1 MRLHTVLPLLHQE
14 RFQTELLSAVSGL
27 KKGKVLGVDGLPP
40 AAALATIAALLAS
53 SDMPT
58 LVVTGRQDTA
68 EEASAALAEY
78 LPPERAPALWPA
90 TEALPYEQLPSD
102 QVTAARRVELLDQL
116 TRSGA
121 APVIVAP
128 ARALTQ
134 PVSPPEVLRQESR
147 LLKTGDRLDLES
159 FLVTMLAGG
168 YELAPVVEEPGQMAR
183 RGGIIDIYPPLRDG
197 SIRIELFGDEIDSL
211 RVFDPETQRSTE
223 RLTSIEILPPREIS
237 LAERGAALVALRAL
251 DTASL
256 RPEVAEEWERN
267 LQRIERGQVPQAL
280 DLLAPFFL
288 PDPALLLDYLPERHL
303 VIVLEPS
310 SVQLSLSQLEKQAEE
325 LREILEKAGELPLGM
340 RRPYLAWE
348 DLAPRLRTTRQ
359 LAFGPLPVGWSPP
372 LAEIAG
378 TEPGFATGAPNYAGQ
393 LPDLVPD
400 LKQLQRD
407 HWTVVLATEQS
418 ERMTEVLEEQDIY
431 PLRRKQNS
439 TDRNARGDQTQPQ
452 TPGTI
457 EVVHSSLAGGWRHEG
472 LKLLLLTDREIFGY
486 RHRARSTTR
495 RRAKPTADLL
505 DKLAPGQFVVHLE
518 HGIARYSGLVKLN
531 TSGSEREYLLLQYAE
546 NDRLYLPVDQLDR
559 ITLYEGGGLDP
570 KPTRLG
576 TAEWARSKQR
586 VRRAVREM
594 AYELIRLYA
603 ARETAEGHAFAPDGT
618 WDHELEEAFPFTE
631 TRDQLRAVAAVK
643 ADMEQIRP
651 MDRLVCGDV
660 GYGKTEVALRAAFK
674 AVNDGFQVAILVP
687 TTILA
692 LQHYHTFRERL
703 AAFPVKVEM
712 LSRLRSRQEQG
723 GILEKLAAGEVDIV
737 IGTHRLLQKDVR
749 FRRLGLAIVDE
760 EQRFGVAHK
769 ELLKQLRTNVDVLTM
784 TATPIPRTLHMALS
798 GIRDLS
804 VINTPPRDRLP
815 VRTFVT
821 GSNDILIRE
830 AILREIERGG
840 QVYFVHNRV
849 QSIYHMANRLREL
862 VPEARVTVG
871 HGQMAEDELERV
883 MLAFVQHDFDV
894 LVCTTII
901 ESGVDIPNVNTVI
914 IDRAHTHGLTQLYQ
928 LRGRVGRGNQRAY
941 AYLLYNQEQSLT
953 PEALARL
960 EAIQEAT
967 ELGAGLQIAL
977 RDLEIR
983 GAGNVL
989 GAEQS
994 GHIAAVGFDLYT
1006 RMLALA
1012 VEEIRTGQPIEEPES
1027 TTIDLPTGAVIPE
1040 SYIEN
1045 EELRL
1050 EIYRKLAAARS
1061 YAGIRDVQEELID
1074 RFGPIPSPVERLI
1087 DLARLRIRAGA
1098 VGIASIVEREGEVYI
1113 RPVTGARLDQRT
1125 LRRQLGDG
1133 VYVTPNQ
1140 VRLAIHHLSQDT
1152 WPAVLHLVEAVEEAT
1167 VSVATTA
1174 D

>member
-1 MRLHTVLPLLHQE
+1 MPLHTILPLLHQD
-14 RFQTELLSAVSGL
+14 RFQTELLTAVSGL
-27 KKGKVLGVDGLPP
+27 KKGHVLSVDGIPP
-40 AAALATIAALLAS
+40 AASLATIAALLAE
-53 SDMPT
+53 SDIPA

-68 EEASAALAEY
+68 EEAAAALAEY
-78 LPPERAPALWPA
+78 LPAERAPALWPA
-90 TEALPYEQLPSD
+90 TEALPYEQLPAD
-102 QVTAARRVELLDQL
+102 LVAAARRVELLAQL
-116 TRSGA
+116 SRDDT
-121 APVIVAP
+121 APTIVAP

-134 PVSPPEVLRQESR
+134 PVSPPEILRQESR
-147 LLKTGDRLDLES
+147 ILKTGIRLDLEA
-159 FLVTMLAGG
+159 FLAAMLAGG
-168 YELAPVVEEPGQMAR
+168 YELAPVVEEPGQIAR
-183 RGGIIDIYPPLRDG
+183 RGAIIDIYPPLRDG
-197 SIRIELFGDEIDSL
+197 AIRIELFGDEIDSL
-211 RVFDPETQRSTE
+211 RLYDPVSQRSTG

-237 LAERGAALVALRAL
+237 LAGRGAALNALHAL
-251 DTASL
+251 NTASL
-256 RPEVAEEWERN
+256 RPEVAEEWERS
-267 LQRIERGQVPQAL
+267 LQRIERGQVPPTL
-280 DLLAPFFL
+280 DLLAPYFL
-288 PDPALLLDYLPERHL
+288 PAPASLLDYLPDWHL

-310 SVQLSLSQLEKQAEE
+310 SVHLSLSQLEKQAEE
-325 LREILEKAGELPLGM
+325 LRETLEKAGELPHGL
-340 RRPYLAWE
+340 RRPYLGWD
-348 DLAPRLRTTRQ
+348 DLAPSLRATRQ
-359 LAFGPLPVGWSPP
+359 LAFGPLPGGWLPP

-378 TEPGFATGAPNYAGQ
+378 TAPRFAPGVSNYAGQ
-393 LPDLVPD
+393 LSDLMSD
-400 LKQLQRD
+400 LKQLQHD
-407 HWTVVLATEQS
+407 QWTVVLATEQS
-418 ERMTEVLEEQDIY
+418 ERMIEVLEEHDIY
-431 PLRRKQNS
+431 PLRRKQGAPERTALS
-439 TDRNARGDQTQPQ
+439 GKVQPP

-457 EVVHSSLAGGWRHEG
+457 EVVHSGLAGGWRHEG
-472 LKLLLLTDREIFGY
+472 LKMLLLTDREIFGY
-486 RHRARSTTR
+486 RRPARPVSR
-495 RRAKPTADLL
+495 RRAKPAADLL
-505 DKLAPGQFVVHLE
+505 DKLAPGQFVVHID
-518 HGIARYSGLVKLN
+518 HGIARYSGLVKLT
-531 TSGSEREYLLLQYAE
+531 TSGAEREYLLLQYAE
-546 NDRLYLPVDQLDR
+546 NDRLYLPVDQIDR
-559 ITLYEGGGLDP
+559 ITLYEGGGIDP

-576 TAEWARSKQR
+576 TADWARSKQQ

-594 AYELIRLYA
+594 AFELIRLYA
-603 ARETAEGHAFAPDGT
+603 ARETAEGHAFAPDST
-618 WDHELEEAFPFTE
+618 WDRELEEAFPYTE

-643 ADMEQIRP
+643 EDMEQTRP

-692 LQHYHTFRERL
+692 LQHFHTFRDRL

-712 LSRLRSRQEQG
+712 LSRLRSRQVQST
-723 GILEKLAAGEVDIV
+723 ILEKLAAGEVDIV

-769 ELLKQLRTNVDVLTM
+769 EQLKRLRTNVDVLTM

-849 QSIYHMANRLREL
+849 QSIYHVANRLRKL
-862 VPEARVTVG
+862 VPEARITVG

-941 AYLLYNQEQSLT
+941 AYLLYNQEQPLT

-1040 SYIEN
+1040 SYIDN

-1050 EIYRKLAAARS
+1050 ELYRKLSAARS
-1061 YAGIRDVQEELID
+1061 HAAIRDVQEELID
-1074 RFGPIPSPVERLI
+1074 RFGPIPPPVDQLI
-1087 DLARLRIRAGA
+1087 ELAGLRIRAGA
-1098 VGIASIVEREGEVYI
+1098 AGITSIVEREGEVYI
-1113 RPVTGARLDQRT
+1113 RPVTGAHLDQRA
-1125 LRRQLGDG
+1125 LRRELGDG

-1140 VRLAIHHLSQDT
+1140 VRLAINRLSQDI
-1152 WPAVLHLVEAVEEAT
+1152 WRAVLRIVSAVEEAA
-1167 VSVATTA
+1167 SVATPA

>member
-1 MRLHTVLPLLHQE
+1 MPLHTILPLLHQD
-14 RFQTELLSAVSGL
+14 RFQAELLSAVSGL
-27 KKGKVLGVDGLPP
+27 KKGKVLDVVGLPP
-40 AAALATIAALLAS
+40 AAAVAMVAALLAS
-53 SDMPT
+53 LDIPA

-68 EEASAALAEY
+68 EEAAAALAEY

-102 QVTAARRVELLDQL
+102 QVTAARRVELLDDL
-116 TRSGA
+116 TRSIS

-134 PVSPPEVLRQESR
+134 PVSPPGILSQESR
-147 LLKTGDRLDLES
+147 IFKTGNRLDLES
-159 FLVTMLAGG
+159 FLTAMLAGG
-168 YELAPVVEEPGQMAR
+168 YELAPVVDQPGQIAR

-197 SIRIELFGDEIDSL
+197 AIRIELFGDEIDSL
-211 RVFDPETQRSTE
+211 RVFDPETQRSTG
-223 RLTSIEILPPREIS
+223 RLTSVEILPPREIS
-237 LAERGAALVALRAL
+237 LASRDAAFEALRAL
-251 DTASL
+251 DTGSL
-256 RPEVAEEWERN
+256 RQEVAEEWERN

-288 PDPALLLDYLPERHL
+288 PAPASLLDYLPDQHL

-310 SVQLSLSQLEKQAEE
+310 SIHLSLSQLEKQAEE
-325 LREILEKAGELPLGM
+325 LRETLEKAGELPLGM
-340 RRPYLAWE
+340 RRPYLGWA
-348 DLAPRLRTTRQ
+348 DLAPRLRSIRQ
-359 LAFGPLPVGWSPP
+359 LALGPLPAGWSPP
-372 LAEIAG
+372 LAQVAG
-378 TEPGFATGAPNYAGQ
+378 TEPGYAAGVPNYAGQ

-407 HWTVVLATEQS
+407 RWTVVLATEQS
-418 ERMTEVLEEQDIY
+418 ERMTEVLEEHDIY
-431 PLRRKQNS
+431 PLRRKQDAV
-439 TDRNARGDQTQPQ
+439 DRGALGDQVRLPA
-452 TPGTI
+452 PGTI
-457 EVVHSSLAGGWRHEG
+457 EVVHSCLAGGWRHDR

-486 RHRARSTTR
+486 RHTARPTTR
-495 RRAKPTADLL
+495 RRAKPAADLL
-505 DKLAPGQFVVHLE
+505 DKLAPGQFVVHIE
-518 HGIARYSGLVKLN
+518 HGIGRYSGLVKLS
-531 TSGSEREYLLLQYAE
+531 TSGSEREYLLLQYAG
-546 NDRLYLPVDQLDR
+546 NDRLYLPVDQIDR

-594 AYELIRLYA
+594 AYDLIRLYA
-603 ARETAEGHAFAPDGT
+603 SRETAEGHAFAPDSV
-618 WDHELEEAFPFTE
+618 WDYELEEAFPYTE

-643 ADMEQIRP
+643 SDMEQIRP

-692 LQHYHTFRERL
+692 LQHYHTFRDRL
-703 AAFPVKVEM
+703 AAFPAKVEM
-712 LSRLRSRQEQG
+712 LSRLRGRQEQSA
-723 GILEKLAAGEVDIV
+723 ILEKLAAGEVDIV

-769 ELLKQLRTNVDVLTM
+769 EQLKQLRTNVDVLTM

-862 VPEARVTVG
+862 VPEARITVG

-883 MLAFVQHDFDV
+883 MIGFVRHDFDV

-928 LRGRVGRGNQRAY
+928 LRGRVGRGHQRAY

-1050 EIYRKLAAARS
+1050 ELYRKLSAARS

-1074 RFGPIPSPVERLI
+1074 RFGPIPPPVERLV

-1098 VGIASIVEREGEVYI
+1098 AGITSIAEREGEVYI
-1113 RPVTGARLDQRT
+1113 RPVTGTLLDQRS

-1133 VYVTPNQ
+1133 VYVTPHQ
-1140 VRLAIHHLSQDT
+1140 VRLAINHLTQDT
-1152 WPAVLHLVEAVEEAT
+1152 WPAVHQVVAAVEEAAAA
-1167 VSVATTA
+1167 VATTA

>member
-1 MRLHTVLPLLHQE
+1 MPLQTILPLLHRD
-14 RFQTELLSAVSGL
+14 RFQAELLSAASGL
-27 KKGKVLGVDGLPP
+27 QKGKVLDVDGLPP
-40 AAALATIAALLAS
+40 AAALATVATLLAG
-53 SDMPT
+53 SDIPA
-58 LVVTGRQDTA
+58 LVITGRQDTA
-68 EEASAALAEY
+68 EEAVAALTEY

-102 QVTAARRVELLDQL
+102 QVTAARRVELLDHL
-116 TRSGA
+116 TRSDT

-134 PVSPPEVLRQESR
+134 PVSPPDVLRQESR
-147 LLKTGDRLDLES
+147 LLKVGDRLDLES
-159 FLVTMLAGG
+159 FLGAMLAGG
-168 YELAPVVEEPGQMAR
+168 YELAPLAEEPGQMAR

-211 RVFDPETQRSTE
+211 RLFDPETQRSTG
-223 RLTSIEILPPREIS
+223 RLISVEILPPREIS
-237 LAERGAALVALRAL
+237 LARRDAALEALLAL

-267 LQRIERGQVPQAL
+267 LQRIEWGQVPQAL
-280 DLLAPFFL
+280 DLLAPYFL
-288 PDPALLLDYLPERHL
+288 PAPASLLDYLPDRHL
-303 VIVLEPS
+303 MIVLEPS
-310 SVQLSLSQLEKQAEE
+310 SVQLSLGQLEKQAEE
-325 LREILEKAGELPLGM
+325 LRETLEKAGELPFGM
-340 RRPYLAWE
+340 RRPYLGWD
-348 DLAPRLRTTRQ
+348 DLAPRLRAIRQ
-359 LAFGPLPVGWSPP
+359 LAFGPLPTGWSPP

-378 TEPGFATGAPNYAGQ
+378 TEPGYAAGVPNYAGQ
-393 LPDLVPD
+393 ISELVPD

-418 ERMTEVLEEQDIY
+418 ERMTEVLEEHDIY
-431 PLRRKQNS
+431 PLRRKQS
-439 TDRNARGDQTQPQ
+439 SAERSAPTRQIQPPA
-452 TPGTI
+452 PGTI
-457 EVVHSSLAGGWRHEG
+457 EVIHSSLSGGWRHDR

-486 RHRARSTTR
+486 RHRARTVTR
-495 RRAKPTADLL
+495 RRAKPAADLL

-518 HGIARYSGLVKLN
+518 HGIARYGGLVKLN

-546 NDRLYLPVDQLDR
+546 HDRLYLPVDQLDR

-586 VRRAVREM
+586 VRRVVREM

-603 ARETAEGHAFAPDGT
+603 ARETAEGHAFAPDSI

-643 ADMEQIRP
+643 EDMEQIRP

-692 LQHYHTFRERL
+692 LQHYHTFRDRL

-712 LSRLRSRQEQG
+712 LSRLRCRQEQSA
-723 GILEKLAAGEVDIV
+723 ILEKLAAGEVDIV

-749 FRRLGLAIVDE
+749 FRRLGLAVVDE

-849 QSIYHMANRLREL
+849 ASIYHTANRLRKL
-862 VPEARVTVG
+862 VPEARITVG

-883 MLAFVQHDFDV
+883 MLAFVRHESDV

-914 IDRAHTHGLTQLYQ
+914 IDRAHTLGLTQLYQ

-1040 SYIEN
+1040 RYIEN

-1050 EIYRKLAAARS
+1050 ELYRKLAAARS
-1061 YAGIRDVQEELID
+1061 YAAIRDVQEELID
-1074 RFGPIPSPVERLI
+1074 RFGPIPPPVERLI
-1087 DLARLRIRAGA
+1087 DLARLRIQAAAAG
-1098 VGIASIVEREGEVYI
+1098 ITTIVEREGEVYI
-1113 RPVTGARLDQRT
+1113 RPVIGARLDQRA
-1125 LRRQLGDG
+1125 LRRHLGDG

-1140 VRLAIHHLSQDT
+1140 VRLTINRLSKDT
-1152 WPAVLHLVEAVEEAT
+1152 WTAVLQIVTAVDEAT
-1167 VSVATTA
+1167 AAVATTA